1 MDWCSVYLTRQGL
14 PKYIYLSPP
23 LICPTTYNG
32 LRTQTS
38 RYESLRTLLPYV
50 EWDRFVTL
58 AGSKSE
64 LRVTLSYLF
73 VHVLLE
79 QPSLDFIQ
87 HWFLKTYF
95 VSVNKGSKFVLII
108 AHFKLS
114 YHTNI
119 LMRGVNIEHFTITAR
134 WKKSIKHLTFK
145 SVWYFLIWTDLYY
158 TSRKFYNYLH
168 SKTNIINKVF
178 PMAD

>member
-1 MDWCSVYLTRQGL
+1 MDWCSVYLTPEGL

-32 LRTQTS
+32 IRTKNRPVWITPGAVPIHWIGPIRNPRCEQK
-38 RYESLRTLLPYV
+38 RTEGYV
-50 EWDRFVTL
+50 IVSNVYLEVRERRGHIFFEWNKCLWFVTL
-58 AGSKSE
+58 AGSKSG

-73 VHVLLE
+73 VHVLLK

-108 AHFKLS
+108 FVHCCK
-114 YHTNI
+114 YD
-119 LMRGVNIEHFTITAR
+119 M
-134 WKKSIKHLTFK
+134 
-145 SVWYFLIWTDLYY
+145 
-158 TSRKFYNYLH
+158 
-168 SKTNIINKVF
+168 
-178 PMAD
+178 